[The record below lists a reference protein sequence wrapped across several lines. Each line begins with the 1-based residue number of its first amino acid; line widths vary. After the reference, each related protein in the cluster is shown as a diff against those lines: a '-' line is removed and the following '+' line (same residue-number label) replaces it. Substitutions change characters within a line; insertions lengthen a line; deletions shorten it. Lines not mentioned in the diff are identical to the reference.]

1 MIPSYHQKIR
11 NSSFIVGDVKIFNT
25 YVDSQFFIK
34 TILYLFCSITLKTKQ
49 LNKHVTNQNFV
60 LQAVCFGKPVGKPA
74 PAPKALPE
82 AIFEALSEIVTRVFF
97 GPQMIEKTVD
107 AISVVGE
114 LLQNIV
120 LFSAAI

>member
-1 MIPSYHQKIR
+1 M
-11 NSSFIVGDVKIFNT
+11 
-25 YVDSQFFIK
+25 
-34 TILYLFCSITLKTKQ
+34 
-49 LNKHVTNQNFV
+49 
-60 LQAVCFGKPVGKPA
+60 LQAVCFGKPVGKPT
-74 PAPKALPE
+74 PTPKALPE